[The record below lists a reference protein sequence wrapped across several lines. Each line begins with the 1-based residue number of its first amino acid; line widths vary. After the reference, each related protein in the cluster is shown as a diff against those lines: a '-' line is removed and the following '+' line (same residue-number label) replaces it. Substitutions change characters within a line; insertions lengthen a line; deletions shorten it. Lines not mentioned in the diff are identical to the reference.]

1 MIPFS
6 AAAWPA
12 INSKD
17 QDRQQIRRGWDGRM
31 SIGMRFA
38 GRLRRSR
45 RLILLL
51 TLPALGCGDP
61 QAGAGAEA
69 APEVTAKA
77 APQPARE
84 PPRKLA
90 PKLVLGA
97 VSRAGAPACAQRRF
111 EGTMFT
117 VCRFDTA
124 NDELR
129 LAWRGRARGA
139 LRSFAALEAELGK
152 DARRVRFAMNAGMYD
167 EAGKPIGLYVEQSK
181 ELKKLNLKEGPGNFH
196 LKPNGVFAADAAGR
210 VSVTDSS
217 RFRSRV
223 RAPQWATQSG
233 PMLVIDGK
241 LHPKFDAN
249 GQSHYVRNGVGVRD
263 SSTALFAISE
273 EPVSFG
279 RFARLFRD
287 ALGCANALYF
297 DGNVSSLWDPRSGRQ
312 DAASDLGPMIVVLA
326 KRSTR
331 RQN

>member
-1 MIPFS
+1 
-6 AAAWPA
+6 
-12 INSKD
+12 
-17 QDRQQIRRGWDGRM
+17 
-31 SIGMRFA
+31 MRFA
-38 GRLRRSR
+38 RRLRRSR

-51 TLPALGCGDP
+51 ALPALGCGDP
-61 QAGAGAEA
+61 QAGAGADAAREA
-69 APEVTAKA
+69 AAKA
-77 APQPARE
+77 APQP
-84 PPRKLA
+84 PRKA
-90 PKLVLGA
+90 ERKLEREFALGA
-97 VSRAGAPACAQRRF
+97 ASRAGAPACAQRRF
-111 EGTMFT
+111 EGAMFT
-117 VCRFDTA
+117 VCRFDA
-124 NDELR
+124 ADAELR
-129 LAWRGRARGA
+129 LAWRGRGGGA
-139 LRSFAALEAELGK
+139 LRSFAALEAELGE

-181 ELKKLNLKEGPGNFH
+181 ALKKLNLNEGPGNFH

-249 GQSHYVRNGVGVRD
+249 GQSRYVRNGVGVRD
-263 SSTALFAISE
+263 ATTALFAISE

-287 ALGCANALYF
+287 SLGCANALYF
-297 DGNVSSLWDPRSGRQ
+297 DGNVSSLWDPRSSRQ

-326 KRSTR
+326 KRSTG
-331 RQN
+331 QN